1 MVLLRSNP
9 VPTTWTVG
17 TRSPK
22 RWPCHVSVSP
32 REAVPRGTER
42 DLTGKGVGST
52 HWAGRTLRRGPG
64 KEAEKGTYH
73 LPPLGRRFSPWLVL
87 QNLVSTPTGAS
98 SAAEGK
104 APACNAGD
112 AGSIPGLGSSPG
124 EGNGN
129 PLQYPCLENPT
140 DGRAW
145 WAKVH
150 GITKSRTRLSELTS
164 LHFNRERIRALDMLN
179 RICHLII
186 SPEKSTGGALQHLQS
201 GLQNLPRKGPK
212 PLKCA
217 FL

>member
-1 MVLLRSNP
+1 MGTHSRAETKQYFGLLSEDPVALLRSNP

-32 REAVPRGTER
+32 REAVPRGTGR
-42 DLTGKGVGST
+42 DLTRKGVGST

-87 QNLVSTPTGAS
+87 QNLVSTSTGAS
-98 SAAEGK
+98 SVAEGK
-104 APACNAGD
+104 APACNAGNP
-112 AGSIPGLGSSPG
+112 GSIPELGSSP

-129 PLQYPCLENPT
+129 PLQYPCLENPM
-140 DGRAW
+140 DGRTW

-150 GITKSRTRLSELTS
+150 GVAKSWTRLSELTS
-164 LHFNRERIRALDMLN
+164 LQQGKNQV
-179 RICHLII
+179 
-186 SPEKSTGGALQHLQS
+186 S
-201 GLQNLPRKGPK
+201 
-212 PLKCA
+212 
-217 FL
+217 